1 MKPEVYTQKLV
12 VPTSAIDE
20 RNHVNNLNYLQWCL
34 RIAES
39 HWKEKASP
47 RLLQEYIWY
56 VVRHEI
62 DYKSQAFEG
71 EELLLKTWVTS
82 AQGVRSER
90 CYTISRTKESQLLV
104 EAKTLWCLL
113 DAKTGKPTKITEE
126 IRNLFL

>member
-20 RNHVNNLNYLQWCL
+20 RNHVNNLTYLQWCL
-34 RIAES
+34 GIAES

-71 EELLLKTWVTS
+71 EELLRHPPGGTP
-82 AQGVRSER
+82 VREGAR
-90 CYTISRTKESQLLV
+90 
-104 EAKTLWCLL
+104 AG
-113 DAKTGKPTKITEE
+113 A
-126 IRNLFL
+126 